1 MTPPAPRP
9 HPEPPDDLNARDPL
23 IACVDHAWFRVYNL
37 RRGPL
42 FFGRGTNHRFNAP
55 GGEFGVLY
63 IGADEHCAFIETLG
77 QETGCRIVTTAEL
90 LKRGWARV
98 LLSRPLCLID
108 LVRSGG
114 LARIGA
120 DARLFAGEHSVSQRW
135 SKALWDHHLR
145 PDGILYPA
153 RHDPARKACALYD
166 HCEALVTAAPLGC
179 LGDPKHSALLGN
191 ILDTYG
197 FELIDA

>member
-1 MTPPAPRP
+1 MTPGAPGP
-9 HPEPPDDLNARDPL
+9 HPEPPADLDDREPL
-23 IACVDHAWFRVYNL
+23 IASVDQVWFRIYQL
-37 RRGPL
+37 RRGPI
-42 FFGRGTNHRFNAP
+42 FFGRGRTHRFNAP
-55 GGEFGVLY
+55 GSEFGVMY
-63 IGADEHCAFIETLG
+63 MGGDEHCAFVETLG

-98 LLSRPLCLID
+98 SLSRSVRLID
-108 LVRSGG
+108 LVASGG

-135 SKALWDHHLR
+135 AKALWAHRAR
-145 PDGILYPA
+145 PDGILYPT
-153 RHDPARKACALYD
+153 RHDPARPACALYD
-166 HCEALVTAAPLGC
+166 HCETLVTARPLGC
-179 LGDPKHSALLGN
+179 VADPKHSALLGN